1 MSNRPQLLLP
11 IYGGTGLATYAIGDL
26 IYASSTSALTRL
38 AVGSNT
44 QILTLAGGVPTW
56 AAPATAGTV
65 TSVTGTTNRIT
76 SSGGATP
83 AIDISASYVGQS
95 SITTLGTISTGVWSG
110 TVILVAKGGTGVA
123 TITGLVSGNGTA
135 NMVGRTITGTANQ
148 IAVTNGS
155 GATANPTLAF
165 SPIMV
170 NSTQPCFFA
179 RQSGT
184 VANVSGDST
193 AYTCVYDVSVYD
205 NGSNYNATT
214 GVFTAPVTGR
224 YQFNC
229 CVTLEQLGIAH
240 TTTTLSFSNIGVA
253 TYTQRCGALFPI
265 VGGDGLVSITGQ
277 IIIDLTAAQTF
288 STILTISGGTKTVD
302 FYGQNVSS
310 WFNGTLVC

>member
-1 MSNRPQLLLP
+1 MADIGTAAVGTVFRA
-11 IYGGTGLATYAIGDL
+11 GGAGNSGSFSTATYPATAG
-26 IYASSTSALTRL
+26 TS
-38 AVGSNT
+38 GN
-44 QILTLAGGVPTW
+44 ILTSDGTNW
-56 AAPATAGTV
+56 TSSAPATSGTV

-83 AIDISASYVGQS
+83 AIDISASYVGQA
-95 SITTLGTISTGVWSG
+95 SITTLGTIATGVWSG

-123 TITGLVSGNGTA
+123 TITGLVSGNGTS

-184 VANVSGDST
+184 VANVTGDGT
-193 AYTCVYDVSVYD
+193 AYTLVYDVSVYD
-205 NGSNYNATT
+205 QGSNYNATT

-229 CVTLEQLGIAH
+229 CVTLEQLGVAH
-240 TTTTLSFSNIGVA
+240 TITALAFSNIGVA

-288 STILTISGGTKTVD
+288 STILTVTGGTKTVD